1 MRVRNIGV
9 RDRNAVL
16 LHRRNVRERY
26 SGWHPVKPGKADMS
40 GWILNHV
47 PVQVHQRTA
56 WADLRGDVFV
66 AEEAHESRVASRL
79 VGERIRHSCIRSGTQ
94 SIVLRTW
101 GRYPHQIGKH

>member
-1 MRVRNIGV
+1 MRLKRWYLPLSARAVGWAARGFVMRVRNISV

-26 SGWHPVKPGKADMS
+26 SGCHPVKPGKADAP

-56 WADLRGDVFV
+56 RADLRDNVFV
-66 AEEAHESRVASRL
+66 AEKAVESGVGSRL
-79 VGERIRHSCIRSGTQ
+79 CGDRIGT
-94 SIVLRTW
+94 S
-101 GRYPHQIGKH
+101 